1 MGRVFASMVAASAP
15 GRICLV
21 GESLDWMIRGES
33 VVATVPLRTT
43 VTVGTSRHGGP
54 VTLRSGHPLRLT
66 RPLPTSALGTY
77 AGDPLDLLQ
86 ATVKVT
92 APECRP
98 MLPGAL
104 VESSST
110 VPIGAGVSSS
120 AAVTV
125 AAVAALLALGQGTLP
140 DRREVS
146 RRAFTAETEELRSGA
161 GWMDFLS
168 VSYGG
173 VCVIRPGEYRQGP
186 TVTRFADELGVPVV
200 LVDTCQRRATSRAL
214 TDKRNRYACGESDIM
229 LYAKSAPLLVT
240 ELLSAL
246 TEPRIDY
253 GHVGSIAHRLRPCG
267 FDHQRGARAV
277 AGPGALLD
285 TVDRGMRV
293 PVPTGRRVRGEADRL
308 RPRRVHVRARPVGGV
323 GGGPV
328 GPGAA
333 SGPGDGVHYR

>member
-1 MGRVFASMVAASAP
+1 MVAASAP

-168 VSYGG
+168 VAYGG
-173 VCVIRPGEYRQGP
+173 VCVIRPGP
-186 TVTRFADELGVPVV
+186 
-200 LVDTCQRRATSRAL
+200 C
-214 TDKRNRYACGESDIM
+214 N
-229 LYAKSAPLLVT
+229 
-240 ELLSAL
+240 SAL
-246 TEPRIDY
+246 LKLSPAITRLSPRTS
-253 GHVGSIAHRLRPCG
+253 VRTSTLPSPFC
-267 FDHQRGARAV
+267 
-277 AGPGALLD
+277 
-285 TVDRGMRV
+285 
-293 PVPTGRRVRGEADRL
+293 RVRAKPDSFSRILAES
-308 RPRRVHVRARPVGGV
+308 
-323 GGGPV
+323 
-328 GPGAA
+328 AA
-333 SGPGDGVHYR
+333 ALVE